1 MKDQIL
7 KIAGVKSEKEFY
19 KKYPSEEAFMK
30 AHGKAFKKAAMG
42 SKMVNDQLHQLTD
55 FGNPPIAQ
63 YGIGMKKKPQN
74 FNNYLQGT
82 NQAGMNPDGSIK
94 QVGDAFNNATMAKMS
109 GQQMGSDM
117 SAQFATPSADKL
129 LGKNDINSGAK
140 AGGFDAGAAGMAAVQ
155 GIGKIIGG
163 IEAIGAQKKARKK
176 AQQSAEL
183 SGLSL
188 QAQQTMKP
196 PKNQYVRPE
205 DSLVQPGQL
214 GDPYGTGTNYL
225 QAQNGIKEKL
235 YNYGKTNYP
244 KLIEKL
250 EEIGKRGDVMFER
263 GSLNPELPMHS
274 DTLYPGNKY
283 KDAFMKTPNI
293 RTKNDNSFKKGHPL
307 TNEQKAIVLHHTGY
321 TDTARD
327 NDVSWAMR
335 GVDKLFRTPGEASS
349 HVVIDFNGNRYNYA
363 NPNQVAY
370 HAGNSM
376 MNGRD
381 NVNDFGVGVE
391 FQGDTDKRPLTKEQ
405 LESFMEYA
413 APIMKKNKIPIDNVV
428 THKQIRKN
436 YIDKNPNDKKAAAE
450 SKPDVSDKEYSKI
463 IQALKKKGAFQMGGA
478 LSGATGMIGGNPTE
492 IQNTYTP
499 GDLYSDLG
507 YEPMEETLKQYRHGG
522 DVPKAEFGE
531 YFQDSGQAQIGS
543 AVGGAVAQGFGLPP
557 VVGEVAGKLLGNV
570 FGGAKN
576 ARELQ
581 AQNNKAALNQSQMG
595 FIQNRSQGPLN
606 VNTRNGGWISHDWQP
621 QTFTKFGEY
630 SAKDLLKPPHDADM
644 LRAGG
649 SIGDDYYTPP
659 SARALQTYEYGG
671 QMALGGE
678 LQIGEGGYAE
688 TLSYNPNLPGG
699 EIGMF
704 RGASHDNGGIQTQY
718 GENGVEV
725 EGGEPFTILEDN
737 GSEDG
742 NNLEGGGS
750 KENLVVFGNIKIN
763 KEIADLMGDPKAKG
777 KKFKTYIADVAKN
790 DAKQLK
796 TIQKGLEL
804 IEEYDGNSSY
814 DRLGMNSGMASL
826 MGAKAQQKINAD
838 KIKEAGI
845 VQDSIHKVANEYG
858 VKSDKLAEGKFEKE
872 TDPSMVAQKGVE
884 LPNGPLDGVIR
895 KSYNATPPLFARML
909 GAKAISEDPNNYNA
923 QLLQQFLG
931 QSLYKGP
938 SQAATVTP
946 FTRKN
951 TMTQAFKDSNKST
964 TPPAKP
970 AASSSSKGKGK
981 GKAKSQVYVPPT
993 AVNLTDSRQD
1003 NYTWNTPQ
1011 DLPNVSASSLPNI
1024 SSSDLSGA
1032 VDVAGVGSEG
1042 RGGKFGDILKK
1053 YGPTL
1058 LSNLAPFLRPS
1069 NANDDLPPDQ
1079 LYPEYYAMATNQ
1091 LEPVQAQKFQPML
1104 DTPYDISL
1112 NDQIN
1117 AIDSQAR
1124 AAIRAGGNN
1133 PAAQSIIMSQA
1144 IEAKNKVLGEQ
1155 TRINQA
1161 NKMGVYDKNRAVLND
1176 AQLKNLGILDQ
1187 QYVRQSQAKS
1197 NTKAQTQAALSSIAA
1212 KTAQQ
1217 RASNR
1222 KLAIMEN
1229 MYGFR
1234 FSPSGR
1240 AINMNAPA
1248 QFNMSGNPFGRAGNQ
1263 QGLSPGYG
1271 FTYDDQQQ
1279 IIGTRRIP
1287 KSSQPSMDD
1296 LDDLGKN
1303 GKKIKARNSSIVK
1316 ALKNL

>member
-7 KIAGVKSEKEFY
+7 KIAKVKSEKEFY

-82 NQAGMNPDGSIK
+82 NQAGINPDGSIK

-117 SAQFATPSADKL
+117 SAQFTTPSADKL
-129 LGKNDINSGAK
+129 LGKNDINSGAAK
-140 AGGFDAGAAGMAAVQ
+140 AGGFDAGAAGMAGLQ
-155 GIGKIIGG
+155 GIGKVIGG
-163 IEAIGAQKKARKK
+163 IEAIAAQKKAQKK
-176 AQQSAEL
+176 AQQSAQLGEL
-183 SGLSL
+183 ALT
-188 QAQQTMKP
+188 AQQTMEK

-214 GDPYGTGTNYL
+214 GNPYGTGTNYL
-225 QAQNGIKEKL
+225 QAQNGTMIDGLK
-235 YNYGKTNYP
+235 NYAKINYP
-244 KLIEKL
+244 ESIKKI
-250 EEIGKRGDVMFER
+250 EEILKRVDVMGER

-293 RTKNDNSFKKGHPL
+293 RTEKDESFKKGRPL

-391 FQGDTDKRPLTKEQ
+391 FQGDTDQTPLTKEQ

-450 SKPDVSDKEYSKI
+450 SKPDVNDKEYSKI

-507 YEPMEETLKQYRHGG
+507 YEPLEESYKQYRHGG
-522 DVPKAEFGE
+522 EMPKAEFGE

-557 VVGEVAGKLLGNV
+557 AVGELVGKVAGNLL
-570 FGGAKN
+570 GGAKD
-576 ARELQ
+576 ARKLQ
-581 AQNNKAALNQSQMG
+581 AQKDKAALNQSMMG
-595 FIQNRSQGPLN
+595 FEQTRAQGPLSAN
-606 VNTRNGGWISHDWQP
+606 LEHGGWVSHDWQP

-814 DRLGMNSGMASL
+814 DKLGMNSGMASL

-858 VKSDKLAEGKFEKE
+858 VKSDKLAEGRFEKE
-872 TDPSMVAQKGVE
+872 TDPSMMGKNGKKVKKAQKGIE
-884 LPNGPLDGVIR
+884 TLKGLDDEALLDPNYPERMQALNEYY
-895 KSYNATPPLFARML
+895 SLNNADREMIKRGMSKPGFMGL
-909 GAKAISEDPNNYNA
+909 GATDLPEA
-923 QLLQQFLG
+923 
-931 QSLYKGP
+931 
-938 SQAATVTP
+938 VV
-946 FTRKN
+946 
-951 TMTQAFKDSNKST
+951 
-964 TPPAKP
+964 
-970 AASSSSKGKGK
+970 SSSKKPKIDYNLLDWPDLPGPFTKAEAQVQDEPQGKGPRK
-981 GKAKSQVYVPPT
+981 PIDWKK
-993 AVNLTDSRQD
+993 L
-1003 NYTWNTPQ
+1003 
-1011 DLPNVSASSLPNI
+1011 
-1024 SSSDLSGA
+1024 
-1032 VDVAGVGSEG
+1032 
-1042 RGGKFGDILKK
+1042 GDIGKVA
-1053 YGPTL
+1053 
-1058 LSNLAPFLRPS
+1058 LSYAEPWLRPS

-1079 LYPEYYAMATNQ
+1079 LYPEYFAMATNQ

-1133 PAAQSIIMSQA
+1133 PAAQSIIMAQA
-1144 IEAKNKVLGEQ
+1144 IEAKNKVIGEQ

-1161 NKMGVYDKNRAVLND
+1161 NKMQVYDKNRAMLND
-1176 AQLKNLGILDQ
+1176 AQLKNLGIIDQ

-1217 RASNR
+1217 RATNR

-1248 QFNMSGNPFGRAGNQ
+1248 QFNMFGNPFGRTGNQ
-1263 QGLSPGYG
+1263 QGLSPGLA

-1279 IIGTRRIP
+1279 IVGTRRVP
-1287 KSSQPSMDD
+1287 KSDQLSIDD
-1296 LDDLGKN
+1296 LDGLKN
-1303 GKKIKARNSSIVK
+1303 GGKTSKIKARNSSIVK

>member
-7 KIAGVKSEKEFY
+7 KIAKVKSEKEFY

-82 NQAGMNPDGSIK
+82 NQAGINPDGSIK

-117 SAQFATPSADKL
+117 SAQFTTPSADKL
-129 LGKNDINSGAK
+129 LGKNDINSGAAK
-140 AGGFDAGAAGMAAVQ
+140 AGGFDAGAAGMAGLQ
-155 GIGKIIGG
+155 GIGKVIGG
-163 IEAIGAQKKARKK
+163 IEAIAAQKKAQKK
-176 AQQSAEL
+176 AQQSAQLGEL
-183 SGLSL
+183 ALT
-188 QAQQTMKP
+188 AQQTMEK

-214 GDPYGTGTNYL
+214 GNPYGTGTNYL
-225 QAQNGIKEKL
+225 QAQNGTMIDGLK
-235 YNYGKTNYP
+235 NYAKINYP
-244 KLIEKL
+244 ESIKKI
-250 EEIGKRGDVMFER
+250 EEILKRVDVMGER

-293 RTKNDNSFKKGHPL
+293 RTEKDESFKKGRPL

-335 GVDKLFRTPGEASS
+335 GVDKLFRTPGAESS

-391 FQGDTDKRPLTKEQ
+391 FQGDTDQTPLTKEQ

-450 SKPDVSDKEYSKI
+450 SKPDVNDKEYSKI

-507 YEPMEETLKQYRHGG
+507 YEPLEESYKQYRHGG
-522 DVPKAEFGE
+522 EMPKAEFGE

-557 VVGEVAGKLLGNV
+557 AVGELVGKVAGNLL
-570 FGGAKN
+570 GGAKD
-576 ARELQ
+576 ARKLQ
-581 AQNNKAALNQSQMG
+581 AQKDKAALNQSMMG
-595 FIQNRSQGPLN
+595 FEQTRAQGPLSAN
-606 VNTRNGGWISHDWQP
+606 LEHGGWVSHDWQP

-814 DRLGMNSGMASL
+814 DKLGMNSGMASL

-858 VKSDKLAEGKFEKE
+858 VKSDKLAEGRFEKE
-872 TDPSMVAQKGVE
+872 TDPSMMGKNGKKVKKAQKGIE
-884 LPNGPLDGVIR
+884 TLKGLDDEALLDPNYPERMQALNEYY
-895 KSYNATPPLFARML
+895 SLNNADREMIKRGMSKPGFMGL
-909 GAKAISEDPNNYNA
+909 GATDLPEA
-923 QLLQQFLG
+923 
-931 QSLYKGP
+931 
-938 SQAATVTP
+938 VV
-946 FTRKN
+946 
-951 TMTQAFKDSNKST
+951 
-964 TPPAKP
+964 
-970 AASSSSKGKGK
+970 SSSKKPKIDYNLLDWPDLPGPFTKAEAQVQDEPQGKGPRK
-981 GKAKSQVYVPPT
+981 PIDWKK
-993 AVNLTDSRQD
+993 L
-1003 NYTWNTPQ
+1003 
-1011 DLPNVSASSLPNI
+1011 
-1024 SSSDLSGA
+1024 
-1032 VDVAGVGSEG
+1032 
-1042 RGGKFGDILKK
+1042 GDIGKVA
-1053 YGPTL
+1053 
-1058 LSNLAPFLRPS
+1058 LSYAEPWLRPS

-1079 LYPEYYAMATNQ
+1079 LYPEYFAMATNQ

-1133 PAAQSIIMSQA
+1133 PAAQSIIMAQA
-1144 IEAKNKVLGEQ
+1144 IEAKNKVIGEQ

-1161 NKMGVYDKNRAVLND
+1161 NKMQVYDKNRAMLND
-1176 AQLKNLGILDQ
+1176 AQLKNLGIIDQ

-1217 RASNR
+1217 RATNR

-1248 QFNMSGNPFGRAGNQ
+1248 QFNMFGNPFGRTGNQ
-1263 QGLSPGYG
+1263 QGLSPGLA

-1279 IIGTRRIP
+1279 IVGTRRVP
-1287 KSSQPSMDD
+1287 KSDQLSIDD
-1296 LDDLGKN
+1296 LDGLKN
-1303 GKKIKARNSSIVK
+1303 GGKTSKIKARNSSIVK